1 MGKGKHKKVLRS
13 EKAKVKLKGAKLP
26 KGQNITK
33 TDFKVKKI
41 LIREQLKEAGDSQ
54 VLQKVNI
61 KDLIGKLRHNN
72 SSIKQETLKSIRET
86 VTSSPGDLFPKH
98 LGEVL
103 QTVGQLCLDIDK
115 EVRRES
121 FRCLQALF
129 GAIDVALVEPFFD
142 MLSSYL
148 RCAMTHLQNPIQE
161 DSLLLL
167 DVLLHSVPHLVA
179 KDSDRIFGNFLDMVS
194 KLRSE
199 SQPGRTLSLNLGKK
213 ITAVKWRIRVLE
225 RLQRLLQAL
234 NASLTCADTETATK
248 SINLNPND
256 SAFYAPI
263 IRKPQEMWFVE
274 ISGLFINEMSSL
286 KKKISSGDFSE
297 AKKATFYV
305 EQMVPLLVETW
316 LEIRPQNTGKAQGV
330 LGQEAA
336 NTFSLILG
344 IFHEL
349 WAMVVRCDE
358 QNQSQEMQNWLR
370 KTHSR
375 DFCQTFMIG
384 FPFSF
389 TDKSHSAQE
398 ENLRLCHLFCCLCA
412 TPTEQMHEIIDYT
425 SACLTRTHSAQ
436 SWGCLL
442 KVLRIIVVENGKS
455 SPAQARKL
463 CEKLLSLHTKLPP
476 PACQLRGRILLLICH
491 AITTGGVLDKDSL
504 LPWFQRMR
512 HTLCHEEKLPE
523 DLIDALGRLYTI
535 SREFVLYL
543 GQELPSIL
551 INISRVEITE
561 STNALQSKR
570 KLLNFLFW
578 LPGKIA
584 AKEIELLGDEDL
596 RKYVQGLN
604 CSKKS

>member
-54 VLQKVNI
+54 VLQK
-61 KDLIGKLRHNN
+61 
-72 SSIKQETLKSIRET
+72 
-86 VTSSPGDLFPKH
+86 
-98 LGEVL
+98 
-103 QTVGQLCLDIDK
+103 TVGQLCLDIDK

-148 RCAMTHLQNPIQE
+148 R
-161 DSLLLL
+161 
-167 DVLLHSVPHLVA
+167 
-179 KDSDRIFGNFLDMVS
+179 
-194 KLRSE
+194 
-199 SQPGRTLSLNLGKK
+199 
-213 ITAVKWRIRVLE
+213 
-225 RLQRLLQAL
+225 
-234 NASLTCADTETATK
+234 
-248 SINLNPND
+248 
-256 SAFYAPI
+256 Y
-263 IRKPQEMWFVE
+263 
-274 ISGLFINEMSSL
+274 
-286 KKKISSGDFSE
+286 FSE

-425 SACLTRTHSAQ
+425 SASLTRTHSAQ

-442 KVLRIIVVENGKS
+442 KVLRIIVVQNGKS

-463 CEKLLSLHTKLPP
+463 CEKLLNLHTKLPP

-523 DLIDALGRLYTI
+523 ELVDALGRLYTI

-551 INISRVEITE
+551 INISRMEITE

-578 LPGKIA
+578 LPGK
-584 AKEIELLGDEDL
+584 LL
-596 RKYVQGLN
+596 RKNWISWWMRISGSTFRDSIAVRNLRQLFLILFNFIGLN
-604 CSKKS
+604 EKFEK